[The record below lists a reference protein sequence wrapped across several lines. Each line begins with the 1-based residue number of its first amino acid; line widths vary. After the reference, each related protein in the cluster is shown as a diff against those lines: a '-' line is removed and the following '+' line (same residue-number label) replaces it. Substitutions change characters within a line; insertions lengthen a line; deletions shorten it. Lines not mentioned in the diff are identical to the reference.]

1 MIYESGKNKN
11 GYFFKRDRALEDK
24 VRQICREEINIAIPL
39 ITAAIAKDVENGV
52 LSAFSYDVQIIADTA
67 ANGIGQM
74 IDTDRI
80 GQFVSA
86 RISEEVSKR
95 IKSANIKIR

>member
-1 MIYESGKNKN
+1 MYTR
-11 GYFFKRDRALEDK
+11 GYSKEYGHYLKRDTALEDK
-24 VRQICREEINIAIPL
+24 IRQICREEINIAMPL
-39 ITAAIAKDVENGV
+39 ISAAIAKDIESGV
-52 LSAFSYDVQIIADTA
+52 LAGFNYDVQIIADTA